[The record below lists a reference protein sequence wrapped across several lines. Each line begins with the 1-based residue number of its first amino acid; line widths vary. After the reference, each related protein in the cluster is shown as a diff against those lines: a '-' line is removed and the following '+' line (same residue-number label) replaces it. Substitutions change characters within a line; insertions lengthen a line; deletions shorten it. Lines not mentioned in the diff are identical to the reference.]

1 MQIIRHDPAKEE
13 RTNAPIFRGE
23 VYRTAAVSENESHE
37 VTVGVVRFAAGG
49 RNVLHTHSHDQILY
63 VTEGEGIVATEQEEH
78 VVHAGDVAVVPAG
91 ERHWHGA
98 TPQTGMT
105 HLAIVAAGSQTEI
118 VGG

>member
-1 MQIIRHDPAKEE
+1 MRIIRHDAAKEE

-49 RNVLHTHSHDQILY
+49 RNVLHTHTHDQILY
-63 VTEGEGIVATEQEEH
+63 VTEGEGIVATEQEQH
-78 VVHAGDVAVVPAG
+78 VVRTGDVAVIPAG

-98 TPQTGMT
+98 TEHSGMT
-105 HLAIVAAGSQTEI
+105 HLAIVTAGSQTQI
-118 VGG
+118 VGE